1 MKETIRVLI
10 VDDQKRARKGLKALL
25 ATQPELEV
33 VGEAADGEEA
43 VRLAEALC
51 PDVVLMDVRMPA
63 LDGIEAT
70 RRIKKAH
77 PEIKV
82 IVLTMYGTHRTEAI
96 EAGADAFLLKS
107 DGFERLMAAIRV
119 PMSSHEFLGAHRDS

>member
-1 MKETIRVLI
+1 MKETIRILI
-10 VDDQKRARKGLKALL
+10 ADDQKRARKGLRALL
-25 ATQPELEV
+25 ATRPELEV

-43 VRLAEALC
+43 VRLAEALH
-51 PDVVLMDVRMPA
+51 PDVVLMDVRMPG

-70 RRIKKAH
+70 RRIKEAH

-82 IVLTMYGTHRTEAI
+82 IVLTMYRVHQAEAV

-107 DGFERLMAAIRV
+107 GGFERLMGAIK
-119 PMSSHEFLGAHRDS
+119 SFHEAL